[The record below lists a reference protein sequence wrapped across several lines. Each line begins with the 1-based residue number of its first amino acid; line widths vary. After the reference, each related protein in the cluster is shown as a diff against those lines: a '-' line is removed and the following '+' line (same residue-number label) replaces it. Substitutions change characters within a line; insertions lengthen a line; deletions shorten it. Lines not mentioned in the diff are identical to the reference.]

1 MLQFATLGHGSG
13 IREMQVFDLA
23 YILTGIQSGDARRG
37 EDLAGPSGHCSF
49 SQVVFDSRDVVQGA
63 LFVALAGERTDGHH
77 FLPDVAKRGGRGA
90 LVQREELAQRKPMLE
105 HFPHPWVVVDAE
117 QGEVSEG
124 GADREAPDKG
134 EHEGEDCRFFFIAVD
149 DPQAALWRLAAF
161 HRSRFSLDMV
171 GITGSVGKTSTKE
184 SIAAMLSQHMHTLKS
199 ERSYNT
205 GISIPTTLLNLT
217 TEHRAAV
224 IELGM
229 WSQGEIRELAQ
240 LVRPNVGVVTNV
252 GLSHLERMG
261 SIEAIAEAKTELVEA
276 LPPDGVAV
284 LNGDD
289 ERVDA
294 MARRTS
300 ARVVRYGVY
309 ADTLDVRAERI
320 ESYGLQGIGFRLH
333 YRGETV
339 AVRSPLVGH
348 HNVYTVLAAAS
359 VGLALG
365 IPCQNIIAG
374 LQEDLPYA
382 RLRVVQGKAEGGT
395 FTILDDSYNASPASM
410 LAALNVLDECSG
422 RHIAVLG
429 DMLEL
434 GILAEESHRVVGK
447 HAALVADVL
456 VCVGSNARWIAE
468 ESRYRLPDTHA
479 VEEGDDAIALVRS
492 LVRPGDVVLVKGSRG
507 LAMERVVDA
516 LAWSGHGEAGGR
528 RREKED

>member
-1 MLQFATLGHGSG
+1 M
-13 IREMQVFDLA
+13 REMQVFNLA

-37 EDLAGPSGHCSF
+37 DGLAGPCGHCSF
-49 SQVVFDSRDVVQGA
+49 SQVVFDSRDVVQDA

-90 LVQREELAQRKPMLE
+90 LVRREELSQRKPALE
-105 HFPHPWVVVDAE
+105 DFPRPWVVVDTE
-117 QGEVSEG
+117 QGETSGGEAGG
-124 GADREAPDKG
+124 GASGRG
-134 EHEGEDCRFFFIAVD
+134 EHEGEANDRFFFIAVD

-171 GITGSVGKTSTKE
+171 GVTGSVGKTSTKE
-184 SIAAMLSQHMHTLKS
+184 CISAMLSQHAHTLKS

-229 WSQGEIRELAQ
+229 WAQGEIRELAR
-240 LVRPNVGVVTNV
+240 LVRPNIGVVTNV

-261 SIEAIAEAKTELVEA
+261 SIEAIAEAKAELVEA
-276 LPPDGVAV
+276 IPPDGVAV

-289 ERVDA
+289 ERVNA

-359 VGLALG
+359 VGLVLG
-365 IPCQNIIAG
+365 VPCQHIIAG

-395 FTILDDSYNASPASM
+395 FTIIDDSYNASPASM

-429 DMLEL
+429 DMQEL
-434 GILAEESHRVVGK
+434 GGLAEESHRVVGK

-468 ESRYRLPDTHA
+468 EARYRLPDTHA
-479 VEEGDDAIALVRS
+479 VKEGDDAIALVRS

-516 LAWSGHGEAGGR
+516 LAWSGGGEAGGR